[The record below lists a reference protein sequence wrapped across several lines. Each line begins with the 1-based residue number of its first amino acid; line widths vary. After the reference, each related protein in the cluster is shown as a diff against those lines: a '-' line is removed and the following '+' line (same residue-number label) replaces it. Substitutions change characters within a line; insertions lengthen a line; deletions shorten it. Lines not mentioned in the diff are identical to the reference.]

1 MGSST
6 NGSRPAG
13 GGTFGGG
20 GTTEAYGTAAL
31 TVNNWTHLA
40 TSYDGATLRF
50 YVNGTQVSSVARAG
64 AIATSSRPL
73 QIGGDSIYGQ
83 FFQGTIDEVRIYNRA
98 LTVAEIQNDM
108 VTPVTDPAPPPLASD
123 VGQWSAPFDWPLIGL
138 HAALL
143 KTGEVISW
151 EYNGA
156 GGPFLWNPT
165 TNAFTAVPESTNK
178 FCAGQAALPD
188 GRFLIVGGDQGTHVG
203 INNINIFDPVT
214 RNWTAAPPMA
224 VGRWYPTVT
233 GLPDGRQLITSGEI
247 NCDGCVAL
255 IPEVYNPVTNTV
267 SKLNSASAN
276 FPYYPHMYVLPD
288 GRVLAAATAE
298 APIVSKVLDVATQ
311 TWSVVDPVAVD
322 GGSSVMYLPGKILK
336 TGTSHNPDLPPDPS
350 AATSYLLDMTQPSP
364 HWQLTTPMSF
374 PRTYHNLTVM
384 PDGTVLATGGGVTT
398 NAIDPAG
405 AVYAAELWS
414 PVTQKWTTLSSMS
427 VPRLYHSIAILLPDG
442 RVLVEAGGRF
452 NGYPSNDPSDRL
464 SAEIFSPPYLFK
476 GARPTITSAPSSAAV
491 SSVISVQTPDAAEI
505 ASVSL
510 IRLASVTHAFNADQ
524 RYLPLT
530 FTPNA
535 GGLDVQMPANHNL
548 APPGYYMLFILNANG
563 VPSVASIIQV
573 Q

>member
-1 MGSST
+1 M
-6 NGSRPAG
+6 
-13 GGTFGGG
+13 
-20 GTTEAYGTAAL
+20 
-31 TVNNWTHLA
+31 
-40 TSYDGATLRF
+40 
-50 YVNGTQVSSVARAG
+50 
-64 AIATSSRPL
+64 AI
-73 QIGGDSIYGQ
+73 
-83 FFQGTIDEVRIYNRA
+83 
-98 LTVAEIQNDM
+98 
-108 VTPVTDPAPPPLASD
+108 
-123 VGQWSAPFDWPLIGL
+123 
-138 HAALL
+138 
-143 KTGEVISW
+143 
-151 EYNGA
+151 
-156 GGPFLWNPT
+156 
-165 TNAFTAVPESTNK
+165 
-178 FCAGQAALPD
+178 
-188 GRFLIVGGDQGTHVG
+188 
-203 INNINIFDPVT
+203 
-214 RNWTAAPPMA
+214 
-224 VGRWYPTVT
+224 GRWYPTVT

-255 IPEVYNPVTNTV
+255 IPEVYNPLTNTV
-267 SKLNSASAN
+267 SKLNNASAN

-350 AATSYLLDMTQPSP
+350 AATAYLLDMTQPSP

-414 PVTQKWTTLSSMS
+414 PVTQKWTTLSSMA

-442 RVLVEAGGRF
+442 RVLIEAGGRF

-476 GARPTITSAPSSAAV
+476 GARPTISSAPSSATAG
-491 SSVISVQTPDAAEI
+491 STISVQTPNAAEI

-510 IRLASVTHAFNADQ
+510 IRLASVTHAFNTDQ

-535 GGLDVQMPANHNL
+535 GGLDVQMPANSNL